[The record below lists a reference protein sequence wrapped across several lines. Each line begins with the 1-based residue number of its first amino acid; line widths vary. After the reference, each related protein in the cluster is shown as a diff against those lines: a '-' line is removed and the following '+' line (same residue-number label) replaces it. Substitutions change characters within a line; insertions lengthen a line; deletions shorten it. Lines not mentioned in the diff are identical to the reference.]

1 MSHQSLYPKKE
12 KSFIEKHELLIIFSL
27 GALLV
32 CMVFVVA
39 YAIADHSIFTSLGG
53 V

>member
-12 KSFIEKHELLIIFSL
+12 KSFTEKHELLIIFSL

-39 YAIADHSIFTSLGG
+39 FAISNPNIYTSLGG
-53 V
+53 I